1 MIDQNGKTYRSVW
14 SELQTARFHQGW
26 VKAGGLNTRYI
37 QAGSPNNPPLVML
50 HGTAGSWENFC
61 ANIAAHAE
69 HFNCYA
75 FDMIGA
81 GYTDKPD
88 YDYETKQYVDHFVG
102 FLDAMKIERPSVIG
116 LSLGARVAS
125 RFAIDHPD
133 RIDKLVLLSATGL
146 FPLQALHADIK
157 SSRANA
163 ALNPTWENVR
173 EIFKGLVHDEAAI
186 PDDLVAVRL
195 AIYSQPEMKA
205 AMGHILALLDPDVYN
220 RNRIV
225 EDDWRRL
232 KAKTLIFASV
242 DHDDVFLKT
251 SRTLATLIP
260 NVRVLDV
267 NGVNHWPQLEKP
279 ELFNKE
285 SIAFLRA

>member
-1 MIDQNGKTYRSVW
+1 MIDRNGKTYRSVW
-14 SELQTARFHQGW
+14 SELQTATFHQGW

-37 QAGSPNNPPLVML
+37 QAGSPDNPSLVML

-75 FDMIGA
+75 FDMIGS

-88 YDYETKQYVDHFVG
+88 YDYETPQYVEHLIG
-102 FLDAMKIERPSVIG
+102 FLDAMKIARPSVIG
-116 LSLGARVAS
+116 LSLGARIAS

-146 FPLQALHADIK
+146 FPMQAIHKDIK
-157 SSRANA
+157 ASRANA
-163 ALNPTWENVR
+163 ALNPTWDNVY

-205 AMGHILALLDPDVYN
+205 AMSHILALLDPDVYN

-232 KAKTLIFASV
+232 RAKTLIFASV

-251 SRTLATLIP
+251 SRTLATLLP
-260 NVRVLDV
+260 DVRVLDV
-267 NGVNHWPQLEKP
+267 KGVNHWPQLEKP
-279 ELFNKE
+279 ELFNRE
-285 SIAFLRA
+285 SIAFLRG